1 MLDLSEDETRMETV
15 IKKCDRIFGLP
26 CVDDYDQPYEN
37 PKTQLENLPKSWFL
51 EKKPGGRA
59 SLLPC

>member
-26 CVDDYDQPYEN
+26 CVGDYDIRSN
-37 PKTQLENLPKSWFL
+37 SLMKIRKTSSKVFKSQEMVFGK
-51 EKKPGGRA
+51 ET
-59 SLLPC
+59 